1 MEYQDHSE
9 LAESSEEE
17 VPFFPNHL
25 LSEIAL
31 SFAILGLIV
40 IFASLFPTK
49 LAEKY
54 DPLNPP
60 QILEPE
66 WYFMGVYQVLKTEGV
81 QPIHG
86 VILLGVLGLLVILVP
101 FIDRSIK
108 RAPRDRPLMMAAA
121 LVIILQF
128 FALTAY
134 GYATPGEVAT
144 LTNPTYLAVLLII
157 NGISIAALLLGA
169 YRQRGISRGASL
181 A

>member
-1 MEYQDHSE
+1 MESQDHSE
-9 LAESSEEE
+9 SAQLPEEE
-17 VPFFPNHL
+17 IPFFPNHI

-31 SFAILGLIV
+31 AFAILGLIV
-40 IFASLFPTK
+40 IFASLFPTR

-86 VILLGVLGLLVILVP
+86 VILLGVLGVLVVLVP
-101 FIDRSIK
+101 LLDRGTG
-108 RAPRDRPLMMAAA
+108 RAPKDRPLMMAAA

-128 FALTAY
+128 FALTGY
-134 GYATPGEVAT
+134 GYATPGQVAMFS
-144 LTNPTYLAVLLII
+144 NPAYLAMLFVI
-157 NGISIAALLLGA
+157 NGISIAALLIGA
-169 YRQRGISRGASL
+169 YRQRRISRGAGL
-181 A
+181 G

>member
-1 MEYQDHSE
+1 MGYQDHSE
-9 LAESSEEE
+9 SAESSEEE
-17 VPFFPNHL
+17 IAFFPNHL

-31 SFAILGLIV
+31 SLAILGFIL
-40 IFASLFPTK
+40 IFASLFPTR

-60 QILEPE
+60 QFLEPE
-66 WYFMGVYQVLKTEGV
+66 WYFMGVYQVLKTQGV

-86 VILLGVLGLLVILVP
+86 VILLAVLGLLVILVP
-101 FIDRSIK
+101 FVDRGTRRS
-108 RAPRDRPLMMAAA
+108 PRERPLMMAAA

-134 GYATPGEVAT
+134 GYATPGQTAT
-144 LTNPTYLAVLLII
+144 FTDPSYLAMFVLVNVISLSALLI
-157 NGISIAALLLGA
+157 GA
-169 YRQRGISRGASL
+169 RRQRRISRGANI